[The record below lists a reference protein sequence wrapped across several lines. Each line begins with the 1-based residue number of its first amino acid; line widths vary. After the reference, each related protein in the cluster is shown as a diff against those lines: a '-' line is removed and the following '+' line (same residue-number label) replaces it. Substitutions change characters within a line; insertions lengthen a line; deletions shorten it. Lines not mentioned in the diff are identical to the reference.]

1 MVGGGHVSPPWAHPR
16 GSESRR
22 GDGPRASRRSAG
34 AGRGLPWVNGPHGDV
49 GPFLLPEGKPR
60 PTKATVSSGISEPI
74 VEWSFVVTRP
84 RPRPEGLPRRVHG
97 QSLPT
102 QLTYTS
108 DASGLQTRLSS
119 APGRGQSWPLRR
131 RAGLGS
137 ARSLVESSE
146 VVSLVAQMV
155 KHLPATQET
164 QDGSPD

>member
-1 MVGGGHVSPPWAHPR
+1 MDCSLPGSSVR
-16 GSESRR
+16 GILQAR
-22 GDGPRASRRSAG
+22 
-34 AGRGLPWVNGPHGDV
+34 
-49 GPFLLPEGKPR
+49 
-60 PTKATVSSGISEPI
+60 I

-97 QSLPT
+97 QSLAT

-119 APGRGQSWPLRR
+119 GPGRGQSWPLRR